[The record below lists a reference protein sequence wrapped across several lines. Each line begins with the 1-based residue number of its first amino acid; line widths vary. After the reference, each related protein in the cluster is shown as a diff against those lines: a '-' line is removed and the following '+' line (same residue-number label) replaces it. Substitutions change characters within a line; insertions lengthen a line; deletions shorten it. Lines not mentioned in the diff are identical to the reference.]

1 MMDKY
6 AVAETDTV
14 ESKAIE
20 IQKTA
25 GIGIKEAR
33 AVAQSIVGVTCDSK
47 TSKPR

>member
-6 AVAETDTV
+6 AVDETDRV

-25 GIGIKEAR
+25 GIGIKDAR
-33 AVAQSIVGVTCDSK
+33 AVAQTLVDTKCDSK
-47 TSKPR
+47 TSKKP